1 VPTVRFIPAP
11 DQGDAQVVV
20 LAVELFEEATV
31 VVLVTTA
38 LEELIE
44 TGLIGPEAEQALIA
58 DDLGTEYRRA
68 FQVGHAFTGDK
79 RRWSDSNGVHRLN
92 LEFEPP
98 VPPEATYLRIA
109 LGPSGSVVVMV

>member
-1 VPTVRFIPAP
+1 MALARFIPAP

-20 LAVELFEEATV
+20 LAVELFEAATV
-31 VVLVTTA
+31 VVLATTVW
-38 LEELIE
+38 EELIAS
-44 TGLIGPEAEQALIA
+44 GLVGPEAKQALIA
-58 DDLGTEYRRA
+58 DDVGTEYRRA
-68 FQVGHAFTGDK
+68 FQAGHAFAGDK

-109 LGPSGSVVVMV
+109 LGPWGNVVVMI